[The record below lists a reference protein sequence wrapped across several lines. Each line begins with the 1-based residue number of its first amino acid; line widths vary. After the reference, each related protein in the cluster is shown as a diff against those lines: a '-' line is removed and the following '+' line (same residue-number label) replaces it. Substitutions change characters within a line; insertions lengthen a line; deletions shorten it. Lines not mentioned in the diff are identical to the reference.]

1 MDKLFNVISIIT
13 GIAGGIIAALF
24 GAWDKLLSTLV
35 ILMVLDYA
43 TGIIKAIYEKRLSSE
58 IGFKGLLK
66 KITILVVVAMGN
78 VIEAFMGG
86 GTAIRE
92 IVIVFYI
99 VNEGISILENAAVI
113 LPKMP
118 EGLKRVLLQL
128 RGDDNADR
136 N

>member
-1 MDKLFNVISIIT
+1 MDKIFNAVSVIT
-13 GIAGGIIAALF
+13 GILGGVIAALF

-66 KITILVVVAMGN
+66 KITILVVVALGN
-78 VIEAFMGG
+78 VIEAFTGG

-118 EGLKRVLLQL
+118 EGLKKVLLQL
-128 RGDDNADR
+128 RGDDYADR

>member
-1 MDKLFNVISIIT
+1 MDKIFNAVSVIT
-13 GIAGGIIAALF
+13 GILGGVIAALF

-99 VNEGISILENAAVI
+99 ANEGISILENAAVI

>member
-99 VNEGISILENAAVI
+99 ANEGISILENAAVI